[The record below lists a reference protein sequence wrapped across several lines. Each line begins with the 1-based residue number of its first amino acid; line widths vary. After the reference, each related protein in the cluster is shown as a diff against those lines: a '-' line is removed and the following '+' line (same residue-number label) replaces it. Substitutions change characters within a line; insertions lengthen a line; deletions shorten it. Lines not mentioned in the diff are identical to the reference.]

1 MTYSLFRSLIV
12 AMSLFMPLV
21 SASYAVAEPVR
32 KDAMVVEA
40 PWARAS
46 IVTSLPSAAYL
57 TIHNE
62 GTSGDV
68 LIGIQTSVAGKAD
81 VHTMTMTDGVARMGV
96 AGAVEIPAG
105 NKVEL
110 KPGGMHIM
118 LMKLAQPLEKGKSFS
133 MTLRF
138 EKAGNITLTV
148 PVLGIGATGPG
159 E

>member
-1 MTYSLFRSLIV
+1 MTYSPFPIVVV
-12 AMSLFMPLV
+12 AMTLFMPLI

-32 KDAMVVEA
+32 KDGLIVEA

-46 IVTSLPSAAYL
+46 IGTSRPAAAYL
-57 TIHNE
+57 TIRNE
-62 GTSGDV
+62 GTSSDV

-81 VHTMTMTDGVARMGV
+81 VHTMTMTDGVARMGA

-118 LMKLAQPLEKGKSFS
+118 LMKLAQPLEKGTSFS
-133 MTLRF
+133 MILRF
-138 EKAGNITLTV
+138 EKAGNIPLTV
-148 PVLGIGATGPG
+148 PVLGIGASGPSK
-159 E
+159 